1 MIRSLCVSLLV
12 LVTITGCSK
21 VKSVDVLN
29 FVLPSNHY
37 TRETVHFAKG
47 PRLTMDIY
55 QPSTATD
62 KPVVIFIYGGAWK
75 MGESSEYKF
84 IAHALTGLGYPVI
97 IPNYRLYPS
106 VTFPTFVN
114 DVALAIAY
122 AETHAAH
129 LSVDINKHGYVL
141 MGHSS
146 GAHTAAL
153 LATQESFLRNNGVT
167 HKPIGLIGLSGPY
180 DLPLDDPEVEPVFG
194 GAPAENVNPLL
205 NVNQRM
211 PPTLLLH
218 GADDDRVIPKHS
230 NDFAAEI
237 EKQSVAVTLRIYSG
251 VDHVKIVAS
260 IAAPLRFMGDSY
272 DDIAHFL
279 SSLERHNDTASTPTT
294 PMSKIQ
300 RTDQTTSTTTTATIM
315 DTQ

>member
-1 MIRSLCVSLLV
+1 
-12 LVTITGCSK
+12 
-21 VKSVDVLN
+21 
-29 FVLPSNHY
+29 
-37 TRETVHFAKG
+37 
-47 PRLTMDIY
+47 MDIY

-153 LATQESFLRNNGVT
+153 LATQESFLHNNGVM

-194 GAPAENVNPLL
+194 GAPAENVNLYLTSINACLQHYCFTGLMMTGLFL
-205 NVNQRM
+205 NTVKTSLRRSRN
-211 PPTLLLH
+211 TLLRLPC
-218 GADDDRVIPKHS
+218 GSIR
-230 NDFAAEI
+230 
-237 EKQSVAVTLRIYSG
+237 
-251 VDHVKIVAS
+251 AS
-260 IAAPLRFMGDSY
+260 I
-272 DDIAHFL
+272 
-279 SSLERHNDTASTPTT
+279 
-294 PMSKIQ
+294 MS
-300 RTDQTTSTTTTATIM
+300 R
-315 DTQ
+315 